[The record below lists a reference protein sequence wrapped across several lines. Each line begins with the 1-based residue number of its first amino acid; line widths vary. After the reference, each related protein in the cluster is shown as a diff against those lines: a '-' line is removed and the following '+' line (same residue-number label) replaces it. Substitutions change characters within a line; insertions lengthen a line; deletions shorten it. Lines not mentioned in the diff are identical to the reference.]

1 MIDRLK
7 KCTSLPVAL
16 VALAFLAGLGQT
28 ANVQAQAVAGVSA
41 AGERLVPAAMGI
53 RTDKHGNSWN
63 IEQNGT
69 LGRVGSSMV
78 NSGLNLLING
88 NQFYTYQPLMTA
100 DGSEYVLHNR
110 QSSGLSGLLVA
121 RRIKVMEAEGVV
133 RYLEVLANT
142 TSNPISLNVTLRTQ
156 FSGNYKAYYTD
167 QGRSSAVTLGPRE
180 SGILVTPGSSQ
191 QANRAVMFSL
201 CSPKASLKPSISSQN
216 RYGLSFQYNVQL
228 AAGQTICLAH
238 AVSQV
243 PVPQSFDRKAL
254 GRIFRSIDMDRIG
267 ATIPADLRALTVN
280 YRPSASLGGIE
291 VLSIPGASSLGVER
305 ARRDVLALGETTRLI
320 GSASS
325 GKLSLKSSFG
335 AAEIP
340 FDQVT
345 AIEGGN
351 RKRRDGAR
359 VFLADGQVFSGE
371 LSAEGL
377 RFVMA
382 NGGNMD
388 LDVARLD
395 RLVRA
400 EQKDEGEWAP
410 ETSALLETYGGD
422 RLALTE
428 GESVELTGLT
438 PWGRLRFKLDEILW
452 LSPQEDEPVG
462 HYIEFRNG
470 TRCFAFLAGDEVALK
485 SSIFGDFSIPVSQI
499 RALLSRGGRA
509 RSLADSERHQAGDIE
524 DQATPLQPYLRLL
537 GKQRL
542 VGDVLDSN
550 LHLLTHAEPIAVAP
564 REIRQ
569 MTRLDAEAAL
579 APGRGPQFRVQ
590 LWGGGVVSGHLAETF
605 VTVDVRG
612 DAWQVPVTDI
622 VELVTPVPELGDDAR
637 KDIARLLRQLGAD
650 DWQQREAASEE
661 LSGFGYLAKSI
672 FEDELRSNRDAEVRR
687 RLERILAGLD

>member
-1 MIDRLK
+1 MIA
-7 KCTSLPVAL
+7 SLSKYSALHVAWMSL
-16 VALAFLAGLGQT
+16 ALLIGIGQD
-28 ANVQAQAVAGVSA
+28 ADVQAQAAVGVSA
-41 AGERLVPAAMGI
+41 SGERLVPAAMGI

-133 RYLEVLANT
+133 RYIEVLANT

-167 QGRSSAVTLGPRE
+167 QGNSSAVTLGPRE
-180 SGILVTPGSSQ
+180 SGVLVTPGSSQ
-191 QANRAVMFSL
+191 ANRAVIFSL

-228 AAGQTICLAH
+228 AAGQTVCLAH

-254 GRIFRSIDMDRIG
+254 GRIFRSVDMDRLG
-267 ATIPADLRALTVN
+267 ATIPTDLRALTEN
-280 YRPSASLGGIE
+280 YRRPASLGGIE
-291 VLSIPGASSLGVER
+291 VLSIPGASALGVDR

-325 GKLSLKSSFG
+325 GKISLTSGFG
-335 AAEIP
+335 SAEIP
-340 FDQVT
+340 FEQVT

-359 VFLADGQVFSGE
+359 VFLADGQVFSGD
-371 LSAEGL
+371 LKAEAL

-382 NGGNMD
+382 SGGNMD
-388 LDVARLD
+388 LDVSRLD

-400 EQKDEGEWAP
+400 EKKDEGEWASA
-410 ETSALLETYGGD
+410 TSAMLETYGGD
-422 RLALTE
+422 RLALVE
-428 GESVELTGLT
+428 GEALELTGLT
-438 PWGRLRFKLDEILW
+438 PWGALRFKLDEILW

-499 RALLSRGGRA
+499 RALLSRGGRE
-509 RSLADSERHQAGDIE
+509 RSLAESERHEAGDAE
-524 DQATPLQPYLRLL
+524 SENTPMQPYLRLV
-537 GKQRL
+537 GKQRI
-542 VGDVLDSN
+542 VGEVLDSN

-612 DAWQVPVTDI
+612 DAWQVPVADI
-622 VELVTPVPELGDDAR
+622 VELVTPVPKLSDGAR

-650 DWQQREAASEE
+650 DWQQREAATDE

-672 FEDELRSNRDAEVRR
+672 FEDELRASSDAEVRR

>member
-1 MIDRLK
+1 MIESLRKYSALRAVMVAVVWLA
-7 KCTSLPVAL
+7 TSAQN
-16 VALAFLAGLGQT
+16 AD
-28 ANVQAQAVAGVSA
+28 VQAQGAGGVSGP
-41 AGERLVPAAMGI
+41 GERLVPAAMGI

-133 RYLEVLANT
+133 RYIEVLANT

-156 FSGNYKAYYTD
+156 FSGNYKAYYTN
-167 QGRSSAVTLGPRE
+167 QGNSSAVTLGPRE
-180 SGILVTPGSSQ
+180 SGVLVTPGSA
-191 QANRAVMFSL
+191 QANRAVIFSL

-228 AAGQTICLAH
+228 AAGQTVCLAH
-238 AVSQV
+238 AVAQV

-254 GRIFRSIDMDRIG
+254 GRLFRSVDMDRIG
-267 ATIPADLRALTVN
+267 ATIPTDLRALTEN
-280 YRPSASLGGIE
+280 YRRPASLGGIE
-291 VLSIPGASSLGVER
+291 VLSIPGASALGVDR
-305 ARRDVLALGETTRLI
+305 ARRDVLALGETTRLL
-320 GSASS
+320 GSASC
-325 GKLSLKSSFG
+325 GGMSLKSGFG
-335 AAEIP
+335 SAEIP
-340 FDQVT
+340 FEQVT

-359 VFLADGQVFSGE
+359 IFLADGQVFSGN
-371 LSAEGL
+371 LTAESL

-382 NGGNMD
+382 SGGNMD
-388 LDVARLD
+388 LDVSRLD

-400 EQKDEGEWAP
+400 EKKDEGKWAP
-410 ETSALLETYGGD
+410 ETSALLESYGGD
-422 RLALTE
+422 RLALVD

-438 PWGRLRFKLDEILW
+438 PWGALRFKLDEILW

-470 TRCFAFLAGDEVALK
+470 TRCFAFLAGDEVSLK
-485 SSIFGDFSIPVSQI
+485 SAIFGEFSIPISQI
-499 RALLSRGGRA
+499 RALLSRGGRE
-509 RSLADSERHQAGDIE
+509 RSLAEAERHKAGDSPDEI
-524 DQATPLQPYLRLL
+524 TPLQPYLRLV

-542 VGDVLDSN
+542 VGEVLDSH

-564 REIRQ
+564 REIRR

-579 APGRGPQFRVQ
+579 APGRGPQFRVE
-590 LWGGGVVSGHLAETF
+590 LWGGGVVSGHLGETF
-605 VTVDVRG
+605 VSVDVRG
-612 DAWQVPVTDI
+612 AAWQVPVADI
-622 VELVTPVPELGDDAR
+622 VELVTPVPKLSDGAR

-650 DWQQREAASEE
+650 DWQQREAATEE

-672 FEDELRSNRDAEVRR
+672 FEDELRASRDAEVSR